1 MAAAAFAALEVEE
14 PMFFE
19 VIWGV
24 TEFALLIPYLT
35 LGIID
40 LT

>member
-19 VIWGV
+19 VILVMGSHGIC
-24 TEFALLIPYLT
+24 TFDT